1 MLKELDDFSNLI
13 FSTKINQ
20 STLYV
25 PNMNKD
31 KLSKKISKDTY
42 FEF

>member
-13 FSTKINQ
+13 FFNKNQ

-25 PNMNKD
+25 PNMNKV